1 MTDRSLLRWIY
12 ARRGERLTCEL
23 ALDDTSLQ
31 YDLRTRPGYSPGSI
45 RVEKFADVI
54 QALER
59 HGNLETSLLD
69 EGWTLAHH
77 ESLVEGR
84 VSVAER
90 CAHEVGQ
97 TFAESAVMERSN
109 EPHPKVRT
117 IRAEGAA
124 VTFVMTI
131 AERDGI
137 ARQLVLRCA
146 PDGNIFASIRTAT
159 RDSGRDD

>member
-1 MTDRSLLRWIY
+1 MAEQSLLRWIY
-12 ARRGERLTCEL
+12 ARDGERLTCEL
-23 ALDDTSLQ
+23 ALDDLSHH
-31 YDLRTRPGYSPGSI
+31 YDLRTQPEYSPGTT
-45 RVEKFADVI
+45 RVEKFANVI

-59 HGNLETSLLD
+59 HGNLEASLLD

-84 VSVAER
+84 VSVAEC
-90 CAHEVGQ
+90 CAHEPGRS
-97 TFAESAVMERSN
+97 FAESAVMERSN
-109 EPHPKVRT
+109 EPHPRVRT
-117 IRAEGAA
+117 IRTEGAA

-159 RDSGRDD
+159 RDSGHDD